1 MRTGTFFLLAALV
14 LLAGGAH
21 AEEPLATADKADFG
35 LITGSVTKLPEGDPQ
50 LYCVNI
56 ADKAA
61 DARAAWQTKTISD
74 LEAKLDQR
82 IRELEAKRVEL
93 EEWLKKR
100 DEILA
105 KAGEQIVVIYS
116 GMKPD
121 AAALQIA
128 ALDDATAAGVISKL
142 KPRTASAI
150 LGEMEPGRA
159 AQITKAIVQVN
170 REPEK
175 KS

>member
-1 MRTGTFFLLAALV
+1 MSRLALLSLLA
-14 LLAGGAH
+14 LLCGPAM
-21 AEEPLATADKADFG
+21 AEGPFATPEKADFG
-35 LITGSVTKLPEGDPQ
+35 LITGSTSKLPEGDPQ

-61 DARAAWQTKTISD
+61 DARAAWQTKTIND

-82 IRELEAKRVEL
+82 IKELEAKRAEL
-93 EEWLKKR
+93 EQWLKKR

-105 KAGEQIVVIYS
+105 RAGEQLVVIYS

-128 ALDDATAAGVISKL
+128 ALDDATAAGVIAKL

-159 AQITKAIVQVN
+159 AQITKALVQVN
-170 REPEK
+170 KEPEK

>member
-1 MRTGTFFLLAALV
+1 MSCRVLPGLAVLS
-14 LLAGGAH
+14 LLAGAAN
-21 AEEPLATADKADFG
+21 AEEPFATPDKADFG
-35 LITGSVTKLPEGDPQ
+35 LITGSTRKLPEGDAQ

-61 DARAAWQTKTISD
+61 DARAAWQTKTISE

-82 IRELEAKRVEL
+82 IKELEAKRVEL
-93 EEWLKKR
+93 EDWLKKR

-105 KAGEQIVVIYS
+105 RAGDQLVVIYS

-121 AAALQIA
+121 AAALQLA
-128 ALDDATAAGVISKL
+128 ALDDATAAGVIAKL

-170 REPEK
+170 KEPEK

>member
-1 MRTGTFFLLAALV
+1 MRRAAPSV
-14 LLAGGAH
+14 LLALCLLAGPAV
-21 AEEPLATADKADFG
+21 AEEPFATTDKADFG
-35 LITGSVTKLPEGDPQ
+35 LITGSTTKLPEGDPQ

-61 DARAAWQTKTISD
+61 DARAAWQARTISE
-74 LEAKLDQR
+74 LEAKLDER
-82 IRELEAKRVEL
+82 VKELETKRTEL
-93 EEWLKKR
+93 EEWLRKR

-105 KAGEQIVVIYS
+105 RAGEQLVVIYS

-170 REPEK
+170 KEPEK